1 MDKFTFVDIV
11 DWVDDDDQEL
21 KDVMWGCRHPQM
33 DCKAIEENKDKEAT
47 DYYVQIEVS
56 FDKNNA
62 LYEVLVL
69 IQDCFGDDDWVDN
82 IEGIG
87 EEIKEKGKV
96 VGHTL
101 LSNDEFTKF
110 VKMSLDKLNEIK

>member
-11 DWVDDDDQEL
+11 GWLDDDQEL

-33 DCKAIEENKDKEAT
+33 DCKAIEENK
-47 DYYVQIEVS
+47 
-56 FDKNNA
+56 
-62 LYEVLVL
+62 EVLVL
-69 IQDCFGDDDWVDN
+69 IQDCFGDDDWAN
-82 IEGIG
+82 SIEGIG
-87 EEIKEKGKV
+87 EEIKGKGKV